1 LRVPNIPTAI
11 TIVRLLLAPVI
22 AYLIVGGDY
31 AGASAVFVVAALSD
45 LVDGAIARRFSL
57 VSEFGA
63 RLDAIADKV
72 LMLATAVALAWQG
85 LLPFWLAAAIVLRD
99 VVVLSGAIAYRVAVG
114 HVEMAPSILSKLNT
128 AFEFTVIAAVI
139 VDAAGGVL
147 DLAAWRPAL
156 FGAVFLTIVLSGGH
170 YVWAWARKAASA
182 RRAGGG

>member
-1 LRVPNIPTAI
+1 MRVPNIPTAI

-139 VDAAGGVL
+139 VDAAGEL